1 MGKLKITYKKSMLS
15 CPEKHRVVIRSLGF
29 RKLNQTRV
37 YNDTPQIRGIIQK
50 VGYLLHVEEE
60 K

>member
-1 MGKLKITYKKSMLS
+1 MGKLKITYKKSMLA
-15 CPEKHRVVIRSLGF
+15 CPEKHRAVIRSLGLK
-29 RKLNQTRV
+29 KLNQSRV

-50 VGYLLHVEEE
+50 VGYLLRVEEE